1 VGQAGVR
8 GGGGG
13 AASAAA
19 CRPVAAHV
27 GHSPGPDQARA
38 RIVRQVLIESVTLS
52 ACGGVVGIGIA
63 YVATRTLLAM
73 DPPGIP
79 RIEQAG
85 LDTGMLV
92 YTLVLS
98 VATGVIF
105 GLAPVTHLSRADLNG
120 PLKQAGWTGTPGRT
134 SQRFRDS
141 LAAAQ
146 MAFSLVL
153 LIGALLLIRS
163 FIELRRIDLGF
174 TPSDALTVRITLPL
188 SAYAKDADAIRI
200 IRILTRRL
208 GDLPGVRSVGA
219 TRLLPL
225 TGTIGNWSIT
235 QEGRPKRP
243 GENPNGDWQVVTPG
257 YFESMGIKLVRG
269 RSFTD
274 SDDENAPIVAVI
286 NETMAARY
294 WPGEDVIG
302 KRFRVSGPSAP
313 WISIIGIVGHV
324 RHNAPTERPRA
335 EMYVPHAQWAAAGAS
350 TRRAMTFVIRTSR
363 DPMGVL
369 PFVREAARSVD
380 PNLPL
385 SEVRMLDQIVSDAVS
400 QARFTTGLLGLF
412 AGLALTLATVGIYGL
427 ISLFIIR
434 RRREIGIR
442 MALGARRIEII
453 GMVLARGLTLV
464 AIGTVIGLAA
474 AAGLTRLVVSLLYGV
489 SPLDPLTFAVVPSLL
504 VTVAIF
510 ACLIPA
516 SRAARVNP
524 VEALRHD

>member
-1 VGQAGVR
+1 
-8 GGGGG
+8 
-13 AASAAA
+13 
-19 CRPVAAHV
+19 
-27 GHSPGPDQARA
+27 
-38 RIVRQVLIESVTLS
+38 
-52 ACGGVVGIGIA
+52 
-63 YVATRTLLAM
+63 
-73 DPPGIP
+73 
-79 RIEQAG
+79 
-85 LDTGMLV
+85 
-92 YTLVLS
+92 
-98 VATGVIF
+98 
-105 GLAPVTHLSRADLNG
+105 
-120 PLKQAGWTGTPGRT
+120 
-134 SQRFRDS
+134 
-141 LAAAQ
+141 
-146 MAFSLVL
+146 
-153 LIGALLLIRS
+153 
-163 FIELRRIDLGF
+163 
-174 TPSDALTVRITLPL
+174 
-188 SAYAKDADAIRI
+188 
-200 IRILTRRL
+200 
-208 GDLPGVRSVGA
+208 
-219 TRLLPL
+219 
-225 TGTIGNWSIT
+225 
-235 QEGRPKRP
+235 
-243 GENPNGDWQVVTPG
+243 
-257 YFESMGIKLVRG
+257 MGIKLVRG

-350 TRRAMTFVIRTSR
+350 TRRAMTFVIRTSG
-363 DPMGVL
+363 DAMGVL
-369 PFVREAARSVD
+369 PFVREAAQSVD

-385 SEVRMLDQIVSDAVS
+385 SEVRTLDQIVSDAVS

-442 MALGARRIEII
+442 MALGARRSEII

-516 SRAARVNP
+516 GRAARVNP